1 MLIVRIQW
9 RGRKRQPRERK
20 LQRGGVTP
28 DQLFRNVQVDAIV
41 VLVCVVQRT
50 VRHQE
55 EVVRSEVEGVRG
67 RRGHKRAR
75 LLHNHRSRP
84 VADMSVAHAIK
95 MTLFAIYGD
104 TAPSTVGVKVADIYG
119 EQVFGGFRAV
129 IQWDHPVNK
138 IRAPVLGT
146 LRLCA

>member
-1 MLIVRIQW
+1 
-9 RGRKRQPRERK
+9 
-20 LQRGGVTP
+20 
-28 DQLFRNVQVDAIV
+28 
-41 VLVCVVQRT
+41 
-50 VRHQE
+50 
-55 EVVRSEVEGVRG
+55 
-67 RRGHKRAR
+67 
-75 LLHNHRSRP
+75 
-84 VADMSVAHAIK
+84 MSVAHAIK